1 MFKLTRTKLV
11 IGVLLILLGTYY
23 LMQNALVDA
32 PKRRR
37 LRWWSFWR
45 RYIPAYHTKPPE
57 RWRQP
62 VYTIYGCTDPEALN
76 YNYLAT
82 DDNGTCRRAK
92 TYMHNEV
99 MCKNLIE
106 YVCWDPCVP
115 SDQGCIP
122 SNQGCSE
129 KDMSKF
135 IEIPSSMRGRRG
147 VNCLTPTY

>member
-1 MFKLTRTKLV
+1 MFKLTRTKSA
-11 IGVLLILLGTYY
+11 IGALLILIGIYY
-23 LMQNALVDA
+23 LVQNGVVDA

-37 LRWWSFWR
+37 RRWWSFWR
-45 RYIPAYHTKPPE
+45 YIPAFGDRVPE
-57 RWRQP
+57 RWRRP
-62 VYTIYGCTDPEALN
+62 VYTIYGCTDPEAVN

-99 MCKNLIE
+99 MCKNLVE

-147 VNCLTPTY
+147 VNCLAPTY